1 MRWVAAQRR
10 PGAWIPKTESR
21 RSPALFALGVVYGDI
36 GTSPLYAL
44 KETLNPDHGIAPGPE
59 SVLGAASAIFRAR
72 VPVVSLKHV

>member
-1 MRWVAAQRR
+1 
-10 PGAWIPKTESR
+10 
-21 RSPALFALGVVYGDI
+21 VVYGDI

-59 SVLGAASAIFRAR
+59 SVLGAASAIFWAR